1 MIAQQNFL
9 DVISNNI
16 SNVNTTGFK
25 KSRVE
30 FQDLLSQAVKTPGA
44 MINQGTFQPVGVEIG
59 LGVKTAATTRV
70 FTQGMLVPTGRSLDV
85 AIEGE
90 GFFQVMKED
99 GTLAYTRD
107 GSFKTDAM
115 GQLCTTDGL
124 LIQPQTSIPR
134 DASEINI
141 TPDGNISVKTGS
153 NTTQTIVGQLQLV
166 KFQNPSGLL
175 SIGHNLYVETPG
187 SGNPVQDMPGQ
198 NGMGLLQSAFLEG
211 SNVQIVDE
219 LINLIKAERAFESNS
234 KIINTSSE
242 ILKQTNNLL

>member
-1 MIAQQNFL
+1 
-9 DVISNNI
+9 
-16 SNVNTTGFK
+16 
-25 KSRVE
+25 
-30 FQDLLSQAVKTPGA
+30 
-44 MINQGTFQPVGVEIG
+44 
-59 LGVKTAATTRV
+59 
-70 FTQGMLVPTGRSLDV
+70 V

-107 GSFKTDAM
+107 GSFKVDAM

-124 LIQPQTSIPR
+124 LIQPQTAIPR

-141 TPDGNISVKTGS
+141 TPDGNISVKVGTS
-153 NTTQTIVGQLQLV
+153 TTQTIVGQLQLV

-175 SIGHNLYVETPG
+175 SVGHNMYVETPG
-187 SGNPVQDMPGQ
+187 SGTPIQDVPGQ
-198 NGMGLLQSAFLEG
+198 NGMGLLQQAFLEG

-234 KIINTSSE
+234 KIINASSD
-242 ILKQTNNLL
+242 ILKQTNNLV